1 MAEVASLQRLNQSI
15 FLIKLKQIIHN
26 KKENEVNIVFE
37 YADRNLFNEM
47 QDRSRWN
54 QTFTQ

>member
-47 QDRSRWN
+47 QDRSR
-54 QTFTQ
+54 